1 MGEFGV
7 HPERPSAKGRNL
19 FWCSHSTLQVSN
31 VLGVFQC
38 VHWHWLPSN
47 HTSNPGS
54 RKVFGHF
61 PWSRTGLPQKPKQKS
76 GPARE
81 QTPGDRPQAPS
92 SALKRPQEARK
103 ATSQAAP
110 RSESCSVRRPCA
122 GCRRRQRTRGRGCR
136 RRPGPGGCGRRG
148 NRPCRRRREGSVRR
162 RR

>member
-7 HPERPSAKGRNL
+7 HPERPSAKGRNR

-31 VLGVFQC
+31 VLDVFRC

-54 RKVFGHF
+54 KKVLGHF
-61 PWSRTGLPQKPKQKS
+61 PGH
-76 GPARE
+76 GPACPKSRSRKAAP
-81 QTPGDRPQAPS
+81 PGSKPQGTAS

-122 GCRRRQRTRGRGCR
+122 GCRRKQRIRGRGCR